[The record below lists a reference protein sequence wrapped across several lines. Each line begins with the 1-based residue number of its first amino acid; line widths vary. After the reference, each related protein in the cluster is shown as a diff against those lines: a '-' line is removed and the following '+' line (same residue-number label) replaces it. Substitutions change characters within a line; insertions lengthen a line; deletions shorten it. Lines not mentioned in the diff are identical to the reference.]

1 MGPTWVLSAPDGSHV
16 GPMGLPIRVN
26 VLLSYVWNS
35 NMLCYAYP
43 SQYYWVVYLAEWVA
57 IYFVG
62 DVYILIFSPTFSIAR
77 NRITDFLLINVSVY
91 SFSHRLPLTYTLV
104 HFFLRRKAFLW
115 RFEARNA
122 NWKIACDRLAF
133 LMTNGLNGPCL
144 INGAMI
150 WEKGLIVRD

>member
-1 MGPTWVLSAPDGSHV
+1 M
-16 GPMGLPIRVN
+16 
-26 VLLSYVWNS
+26 
-35 NMLCYAYP
+35 
-43 SQYYWVVYLAEWVA
+43 VYLAEWVV

-133 LMTNGLNGPCL
+133 LMTNGSNGPCL
-144 INGAMI
+144 INGGNDLGEGVDCTWFIFLSVQRTNWKFKFGRICICNHMI
-150 WEKGLIVRD
+150 CEYKSHDPSLTWYFASI